1 MRENDGYGAE
11 RSNAHNYWE
20 STKEPYIGFAKFM
33 NDAIGG
39 GDEYKS
45 GSVDPLGYLFDTTVM
60 EISTDYNPTALLF
73 SYSLG
78 GIYRFGTSALYD
90 AMARTIDNREVDI
103 AGEVPFAN
111 KIFGRSGSDFSNS
124 KEPTTTSSR
133 TLRTLERRTKTPLVM
148 DAGRR

>member
-60 EISTDYNPTALLF
+60 EISTDYNPAALQHLLE
-73 SYSLG
+73 YSLG
-78 GIYRFGTSALYD
+78 GIYRFGTSTYD

-103 AGEVPFAN
+103 ASAVCQQD
-111 KIFGRSGSDFSNS
+111 IRSQRQRLFQTA
-124 KEPTTTSSR
+124 EPTTTSSR

-148 DAGRR
+148 DAGRQ